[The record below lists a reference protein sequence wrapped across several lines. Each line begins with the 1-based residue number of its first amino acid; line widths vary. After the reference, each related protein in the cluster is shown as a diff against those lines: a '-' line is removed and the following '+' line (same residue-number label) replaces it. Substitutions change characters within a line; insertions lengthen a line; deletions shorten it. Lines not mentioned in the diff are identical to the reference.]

1 MIDSFRKFFGSKIGL
16 GVTLV
21 FLALIAVAFASSD
34 VANTGTFGGIS
45 GGDRVAVVGDSKIG
59 TATLSRTA
67 SREVDQLRQ
76 DNPNLSL
83 RAFVEQGGLTRALE
97 SLLDRSALAEFARIH
112 GFRAGDNLINS
123 EIVNVPAFRGVDG
136 NFSEEAYRG
145 ALAQQGLTD
154 AVVRGDL
161 ANSLLAQ
168 QLLVPASLGTRVS
181 DGLTQQY
188 AALLKE
194 RRQGGIASLPSGLF
208 APAGDPSEAQL
219 RSFYDSNR
227 SDFIRP
233 ERRVARF
240 AVFGTEAIEAQA
252 EPTEAEIAARYNKDK
267 ANYAASEERT
277 ITQIIVPTEQGARA
291 LRAEIAGGA
300 SIASVAAQA
309 GFSPARIGPL
319 TKAELQS
326 QSSAAVA
333 NAVFATIDGGVAELA
348 RSGLGWHVA
357 RIDAVDRRAAR
368 TLAQVRGEVAD
379 QVRTEKR
386 RRAIADL
393 SANVEE
399 ELDSGTA
406 LAEIAQTLGATVQT
420 SRPITADGR
429 VYGVPGQTAPAVLG
443 PALATLFQMQ
453 EGEPQLAEI
462 VPGKQFL
469 IYEVSQI
476 TESAPAPL
484 AEIKPQV
491 TARWRMS
498 EGAKRARAAADRV
511 LGRVAKG
518 QTLAAAVAAEEIS
531 LPAPDQVDLDRLELM
546 QQTRGQVP
554 APLALFFSMA
564 QGTTKKLEGPSS
576 LGWFVVNVDK
586 VLVKPLAAGDPLI
599 ASTRQQLSQA
609 IGNEYVEQFIKA
621 MRKEVGVETNPAA
634 IEAVRKSLVGES

>member
-112 GFRAGDNLINS
+112 GLRAGDNLINS

-240 AVFGTEAIEAQA
+240 AAFGTEAIEAQA
-252 EPTEAEIAARYNKDK
+252 EPTEPEIAARYNKDK

-333 NAVFATIDGGVAELA
+333 NAVFATTDGGVAELA

-498 EGAKRARAAADRV
+498 EGARRARAAADRV